1 MDTEPTNSRPTS
13 LLSDSENVRVTVA
26 PIDPELVYG
35 CDEVGF
41 MPSRGSKRRV
51 IGARNRSIQHQ
62 QGDGGRENTTVI
74 VTICADGTATKPTV
88 IFKGSAF
95 NLNWNQENP
104 AQASFAHSEKGWTD
118 GEIGVA
124 WIQDFHEQTK
134 SKAQER
140 TRLLLVDGHNSHYT
154 RGFLRFAREH
164 RIHVLCYPAH
174 GTHVYQGRVVIFAP
188 LKQYWTQEKDAYYRR
203 TRKRITKSNF
213 LLIYG
218 TAHKQALTVENI
230 KAAFRKTGV
239 VPYNPEIVSDKLAPS
254 KETSNQGEL
263 PAAQP
268 TPV

>member
-1 MDTEPTNSRPTS
+1 MARYRWKRRNYNSRPTS

-104 AQASFAHSEKGWTD
+104 AQAS
-118 GEIGVA
+118 
-124 WIQDFHEQTK
+124 
-134 SKAQER
+134 
-140 TRLLLVDGHNSHYT
+140 
-154 RGFLRFAREH
+154 
-164 RIHVLCYPAH
+164 
-174 GTHVYQGRVVIFAP
+174 
-188 LKQYWTQEKDAYYRR
+188 
-203 TRKRITKSNF
+203 
-213 LLIYG
+213 
-218 TAHKQALTVENI
+218 
-230 KAAFRKTGV
+230 
-239 VPYNPEIVSDKLAPS
+239 
-254 KETSNQGEL
+254 
-263 PAAQP
+263 
-268 TPV
+268 